1 MAGEPTLIA
10 SVQRALH
17 LVDHVA
23 TADHPVTAKALAR
36 HLDLSLGTTYNLART
51 LVHEG
56 YLSAEQDGYVLGPRF
71 PALTGARDGVAVAH
85 GREVLRA
92 IRDELK
98 VPAYLTRYDDGEI
111 SIIDIVDDRSC
122 PRLDLWVGVQDSAH
136 ATAFG
141 KQILAS
147 LGPEDRLDYLSRHP
161 MADLTPHTISDPR
174 VLLHALERSAT
185 VTVDHQEYALGY
197 TCVAVPVVTPTM
209 IGAIAVSAP
218 AERQDQVESRVVT
231 LRRAAGRLSLRL
243 SAAVD

>member
-1 MAGEPTLIA
+1 MAGGPTLIT

-17 LVDHVA
+17 LLDCVA
-23 TADHPVTAKALAR
+23 AASHPVTAKALAR

-56 YLSAEQDGYVLGPRF
+56 YLAVEHDGYVLGPHF
-71 PALTGARDGVAVAH
+71 PALTSAQDGVAVAH
-85 GREVLRA
+85 GREILKA
-92 IRDELK
+92 IRDELD

-141 KQILAS
+141 KQILAT
-147 LGPEDRLDYLSRHP
+147 LGPEERLDYLSRHA
-161 MADLTPHTISDPR
+161 MADLTPHTISDSR
-174 VLLHALERSAT
+174 VLLHALERGAT

-209 IGAIAVSAP
+209 LGAIAVSAP
-218 AERQDQVESRVVT
+218 AARQRQVESRAVT
-231 LRRAAGRLSLRL
+231 LQRAAGRLSLRL
-243 SAAVD
+243 GAAAG

>member
-1 MAGEPTLIA
+1 MVGEPTLIA

-17 LVDHVA
+17 LVDCVA
-23 TADHPVTAKALAR
+23 AAVHPVTAKSLAR

-56 YLSAEQDGYVLGPRF
+56 YLSAEHDGYVLGPQF
-71 PALTGARDGVAVAH
+71 PALTSSRDGVAVAH
-85 GREVLRA
+85 GREILKAV
-92 IRDELK
+92 RDELK

-111 SIIDIVDDRSC
+111 SIIDIVDDRTC

-147 LGPEDRLDYLSRHP
+147 LGPEDRLDYLSRHA

-174 VLLHALERSAT
+174 VLLHALERCAT
-185 VTVDHQEYALGY
+185 ITVDHQEYALGY

-218 AERQDQVESRVVT
+218 AERQGQVESRAVT
-231 LRRAAGRLSLRL
+231 LQRAAGRLSLRH
-243 SAAVD
+243 SASTG

>member
-1 MAGEPTLIA
+1 MAGEPTLIS

-17 LVDHVA
+17 LVDRVA
-23 TADHPVTAKALAR
+23 SASHPVSAKVLAR
-36 HLDLSLGTTYNLART
+36 ELGLSLGTTYNLART

-56 YLSAEQDGYVLGPRF
+56 YLSAEHDGYVLGPHF
-71 PALTGARDGVAVAH
+71 PALAGTGDGVMVAH
-85 GREVLRA
+85 GREILKAV
-92 IRDELK
+92 RDELK

-111 SIIDIVDDRSC
+111 SVVDIVDDRTC

-141 KQILAS
+141 KQILAT
-147 LGPEDRLDYLSRHP
+147 LGVEERLDYLSRHAL
-161 MADLTPHTISDPR
+161 ADLTPHTISSPR
-174 VLLHALERSAT
+174 VLLHALEHGAT

-218 AERQDQVESRVVT
+218 AERQDQVEARAVT
-231 LRRAAGRLSLRL
+231 LQRAAGRLSLRL
-243 SAAVD
+243 STVGG